1 MSGIKAAD
9 AKNIKFVDNR
19 KVGAFFFV
27 IAAVI
32 IGINVFLRIYD
43 SNKSAEF
50 KHVDGV
56 VTSIN
61 TKRTYYTGKYHYETT
76 VSVKYSPEGTGLN
89 NFASYG
95 GFTSSFTKKGDVYRV
110 YYKESSPLE
119 AYVAEKDWLTGGY
132 VHAGRGYNVP
142 LVIVAFIL
150 VIGFAFFADGVE
162 IAKKGIDPATRLE
175 VAPNGELYDP
185 NLHELAR
192 MMSVKRHYN
201 KISIVV
207 AISGFF
213 FTVATASVIA
223 YIIPPDHD
231 IKQLETAAIMFILG
245 SLIAPLYIIFMLRE
259 RRRRRRF
266 IAGFMAD
273 DATAVYKD
281 RNKAAQILWKHVNR
295 YMYRE
300 LPWSRFSYE
309 YSKYWLEK
317 YKNKL
322 EHLKEGKTEMPE
334 NIEPP
339 KKIKLGDIVTVTVD
353 RPLGSYHPEHKDM
366 YYPVNYG
373 YVKGVPA
380 PDGEDQDAY
389 ILGITEPVQEFTGE
403 VIGIVHREDDEET
416 KLIVTREGM
425 QPNPEQVRNW
435 INFTE
440 KYYRSHIVMKL
451 YNTAVDAEEVYKL
464 GFEMRHDRTR
474 YFLFMDRTPSK
485 EQIRGLLNLLTIKDQ
500 LTFWNYYHRCSPDPG
515 SYITVHVVDGKA
527 MLQESNHGWNSSY
540 KRVDMDVLVE
550 FIIRNWNKCYHLNM
564 EYLNAI
570 ELSDAF
576 VLEEH
581 VRRTYE
587 EAKDVFVPD
596 YTQPPTFD

>member
-1 MSGIKAAD
+1 MSETKANTG
-9 AKNIKFVDNR
+9 KVTVVDNR
-19 KVGAFFFV
+19 KVGVFFFV
-27 IAAVI
+27 VAALI
-32 IGINVFLRIYD
+32 IGINVFLRLYD
-43 SNKSAEF
+43 SKKSAEY
-50 KHVDGV
+50 KHVDGIV
-56 VTSIN
+56 SSIN

-110 YYKESSPLE
+110 YYKESNPLE

-142 LVIVAFIL
+142 LIIAAIIIFFGVIFFEDGVKVKKSGIDPVKQFKTDPKTGKLYDPALHDLARLSNTKRSHSKIAAVAVFSGICLIIAICLTIAYFFSPSHEAGFLRGSAVTL
-150 VIGFAFFADGVE
+150 VIGGGLAAVFVVS
-162 IAKKGIDPATRLE
+162 IIRQNKK
-175 VAPNGELYDP
+175 
-185 NLHELAR
+185 
-192 MMSVKRHYN
+192 K
-201 KISIVV
+201 
-207 AISGFF
+207 
-213 FTVATASVIA
+213 
-223 YIIPPDHD
+223 
-231 IKQLETAAIMFILG
+231 
-245 SLIAPLYIIFMLRE
+245 
-259 RRRRRRF
+259 RRF
-266 IAGFMAD
+266 ITGFMAD
-273 DATAVYKD
+273 DATAVYAD
-281 RNKAAQILWKHVNR
+281 RNKAAKILWKHVNK
-295 YMYRE
+295 YMEKE
-300 LPWSRFSYE
+300 LPWSRYSYE
-309 YSKYWLEK
+309 YERYWLDT
-317 YKNKL
+317 YKDKL
-322 EHLKEGKTEMPE
+322 EHLKEGKTKMPE

-380 PDGEDQDAY
+380 ADGEDQDAY

-485 EQIRGLLNLLTIKDQ
+485 EQIMGLLNLLSIKDQ
-500 LTFWNYYHRCSPDPG
+500 LTFWNYYRRCSPDPG

-527 MLQESNHGWNSSY
+527 MLQEGNHGWNSNF

-581 VRRTYE
+581 VRREYE